1 MIFDTSDPAQR
12 AADMAK
18 IRSLAADKATL
29 VERLML
35 TSRMSSEPLTPLK
48 VSPQRETV

>member
-18 IRSLAADKATL
+18 IRNLATDKTAL
-29 VERLML
+29 IERLML
-35 TSRMSSEPLTPLK
+35 TTRMSSEPLTTLK
-48 VSPQRETV
+48 